1 MKKIIKKQISKKAK
15 IILVAVAA
23 VVLCVAAVLS
33 IVLIK
38 SSDHPI
44 DQFAN
49 KILKKQNFEM
59 KTILSGDP
67 TLGIFEQVY
76 EVDGNVHHICSSDL
90 TTESYI
96 KIAGDTKYVY
106 KQTNGG
112 KWIWEKSDASSPDG
126 LIDWD
131 MIEQLLNADNYE
143 PVAGEENTYRQKDT
157 VVFEQFQN
165 VKIIIDGDVLAIE
178 MQTLSDD
185 TLWQTLIVFSKIGEV
200 KLQLPAIG

>member
-15 IILVAVAA
+15 IILVSVAA
-23 VVLCVAAVLS
+23 VVLCVAAILS

-38 SSDHPI
+38 SSAHPI

-76 EVDGNVHHICSSDL
+76 EVDGNVHHICSSSL
-90 TTESYI
+90 TEESYI
-96 KIAGDTKYVY
+96 KIVGDTKYVY

-112 KWIWEKSDASSPDG
+112 KWIWEKSDASNPDG

-143 PVAGEENTYRQKDT
+143 PVEGEENTYRQKDT

-178 MQTLSDD
+178 MQTLSDG

>member
-1 MKKIIKKQISKKAK
+1 MKKIIKKQMSKKGK
-15 IILVAVAA
+15 IVLLAVAT
-23 VVLCVAAVLS
+23 VVLCAAAILS

-38 SSDHPI
+38 SSVHPI

-59 KTILSGDP
+59 KTILLGDP
-67 TLGIFEQVY
+67 TLGMFEQVY
-76 EVDGNVHHICSSDL
+76 EVDGNVHHICGSNL

-96 KIAGDTKYVY
+96 KIVGDTKYVY

-112 KWIWEKSDASSPDG
+112 KWTWEKSDASLPDG

-131 MIEQLLNADNYE
+131 MIEQLLDADNYE
-143 PVAGEENTYRQKDT
+143 PVEGEENTYRQKDT

-165 VKIIIDGDVLAIE
+165 VKIIIDGDILAIE

-185 TLWQTLIVFSKIGEV
+185 TLWETLIVFSKIGEV